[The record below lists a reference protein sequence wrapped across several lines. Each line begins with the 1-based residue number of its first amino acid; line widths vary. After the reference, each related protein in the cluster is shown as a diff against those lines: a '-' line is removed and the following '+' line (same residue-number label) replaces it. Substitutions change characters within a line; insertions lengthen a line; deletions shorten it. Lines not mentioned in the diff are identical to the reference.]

1 MIQPEPLLSGLIFLL
16 LPYAHA
22 TPAILCS
29 VPWTL
34 ASNFTASGPL
44 HTLFLLAG
52 YCFLHL
58 LMAPSLLWGLSLS
71 GPFSGGTVSIHLTL
85 KGWQQALYTQNQ
97 LKPSGLG
104 FLGERS
110 SVGSKCSC
118 WTCQGGKPFSNTA
131 WQFFFGDHAVL
142 CSSGQRAG
150 KPATKLLVNEGG
162 RARGWVCG
170 SLSLAQ
176 LAGHTHSQWL

>member
-1 MIQPEPLLSGLIFLL
+1 MTQPEPLLSGLILWL
-16 LPYAHA
+16 LPYAPA

-58 LMAPSLLWGLSLS
+58 LMAPALLWGLSLS
-71 GPFSGGTVSIHLTL
+71 GPFSVGTVSIHLTL
-85 KGWQQALYTQNQ
+85 KVYTQNQ

-110 SVGSKCSC
+110 SVGSKCSW
-118 WTCQGGKPFSNTA
+118 WTCQGGKPSCNTA
-131 WQFFFGDHAVL
+131 WQFFFGDRAVL

-150 KPATKLLVNEGG
+150 KPETKLLVNEDG

-170 SLSLAQ
+170 NLGPA
-176 LAGHTHSQWL
+176 